1 MTPFPDPSGTPVAS
15 LLDLTGKVV
24 AVTGGARGIGAAVV
38 RRLEE
43 AGATVASLD
52 LAGDPPVDVTD
63 SAQVEDA
70 LGSLVERTGRLDAL
84 VNNVGVFPS
93 APIEEMT
100 DELWDHVVATT
111 LTSAFR
117 CSRAA
122 VRLSPGLGA
131 IVSVGSVESQRG
143 LPRLAHYVAAKH
155 GLVGLTRALAVE
167 LGPRG
172 VRVLGVE
179 PGLVDTESTRP
190 FPRVADPDARAA
202 FETSLPAGRM
212 ATPDDVARVVLFA
225 LSDLAAFVTGVVI
238 PVDGGELAGEVRLPG
253 AALA

>member
-1 MTPFPDPSGTPVAS
+1 MSPFPDPSGTPVGT
-15 LLDLTGKVV
+15 LLDLRGRVV
-24 AVTGGARGIGAAVV
+24 VVTGGARGIGAAIV

-52 LAGDPPVDVTD
+52 LVGDPPVDVTD
-63 SAQVEDA
+63 TVQVEAA
-70 LGSLVERTGRLDAL
+70 LADLVARTGRLDVL

-93 APIEEMT
+93 APLAAMT
-100 DELWDHVVATT
+100 DELWDHVVTTT

-122 VRLSPGLGA
+122 VRCAPALGA
-131 IVSVGSVESQRG
+131 IVSVGSVESLRG

-167 LGPRG
+167 LGPQG

-179 PGLVDTESTRP
+179 PGLVDTESTRG
-190 FPRVADPDARAA
+190 FARVADPAERAV
-202 FETSLPAGRM
+202 FEASLPAGRM

-225 LSDLAAFVTGVVI
+225 VSDLAAFLTGVVI

-253 AALA
+253 SALG